1 MTDESMSSTAAAD
14 VVDQI
19 ETPSVDKREYK
30 NITLGGSNGNSSSK
44 LQVLLISD
52 PETDKSSAA
61 MDIGIGQLCDGDL
74 PGIAHFLEH
83 MLFIGTKKY
92 PDENAYDSFLSA
104 HGGSSNAFT
113 DLEHTCYY
121 FDVQAESLD
130 GAFDRF
136 AQCFIGPLFT
146 KSALEREVQAVDS
159 EHNNNLMQDQWR
171 MYQLSKS
178 KLAPSDHP
186 FGSFGSGNAES
197 LPTVTG
203 SSNSKTGTGDD
214 GSTSGDNS
222 TSNTDATTSEDENDS
237 GTHIREQLLDF
248 FQKYYRSSL
257 EIYKLVIL
265 GKESVA
271 DLEAMVKLYFGELI
285 EVFDEKAN
293 NDTAPE
299 ITHEE
304 IIRDIYPGP
313 ESWNVPQRLHVVPV
327 SQVHS
332 LELQFT
338 MREIKSLY
346 RSKPTR
352 YISHLLGH
360 EGKGSLLSLL
370 KSKQYAT
377 DLYADD
383 GSKSCAT
390 FSIFT
395 IKMEL
400 TEDGLANV
408 DEIVSMVFAYMDL
421 LRSKGPQEWI
431 HTEAQ
436 TVSDMQ
442 FRFLSK
448 RNPMDYTS
456 SVSGFMQQYPPQL
469 YLSGAYKTFD
479 WDAELV
485 TECLASLVP
494 ENLFMMV
501 SSPTFDSSSADGDD
515 ADNGIDEKK
524 EQLETEKWYGTKYS
538 TIEPNEALWKEWK
551 SINRDVYPALKV
563 PLVND
568 MIATDFE
575 ILEPSSVES
584 SFPKDKPQCIHQ
596 DGNVSLWYKPDN
608 VFDMPKVNVMYRFSS
623 GQGIFSP
630 DAIVAAQLFTELV
643 TEQCNEFSYEATMA
657 GLYCQISPS
666 PSGLELQ
673 VSGYNH
679 KAYILL
685 ERLLDTMMDLLTT
698 GTVDSDDDSSAKL
711 SELFDRVSFK
721 LEQAF
726 QSFLVGQPYQHC
738 IYGGD
743 LVFEQR
749 TPIDDKMN
757 ALKNITLPEVLT
769 FAKGFL
775 KHCKIEGLVHGNVSA
790 QHAYDI
796 TSMVWSKTHPLQK
809 NSLEATITRAP
820 LEKRVVQLPGT
831 GGDASSSPPSFLYRF
846 PEFNEANTNSSVE
859 IILQMG
865 ALDLETNSTL
875 ALFAHLLREPAFN
888 QLRTEEQLG
897 YIVHSSIKTSGDHI
911 KGILILVQSDS
922 FNPYHVEERIEIFLA
937 KFRQRILDMSESD
950 FQTFVDTVVA
960 SFLEKNKNLGEES
973 SRYWHVILNKTFDF
987 SRYQKIAD
995 QVKKQT
1001 KIQVLRF
1008 YDKYVAANAPC
1019 RHKLCVHV
1027 VAKQHEEEETPAP
1040 ANQPEEGA
1048 PTGGEKGGAKD
1059 ITEKQSKAIRIED
1072 PVEFRRSM
1080 PLFSLPTKT
1089 DADVVDLGIN
1099 TKGEKTGSIES

>member
-1 MTDESMSSTAAAD
+1 MADESSSTAGSTE
-14 VVDQI
+14 QI

-30 NITLGGSNGNSSSK
+30 HMTLGGGNGNGNSSSK

-52 PETDKSSAA
+52 PDTDKSSAA

-74 PGIAHFLEH
+74 PGIAHFSEH
-83 MLFIGTKKY
+83 MLFIGTTKY
-92 PDENAYDSFLSA
+92 PDENAYDSFLNA

-121 FDVQAESLD
+121 FDVQAESLE

-146 KSALEREVQAVDS
+146 KAALEREVQAVDS
-159 EHNNNLMQDQWR
+159 EHAKNLMQDQWR
-171 MYQLSKS
+171 MHQLSKS
-178 KLAPSDHP
+178 KIAPPDHP
-186 FGSFGSGNAES
+186 YGSFGSGNAES
-197 LPTVTG
+197 LPTVTTG
-203 SSNSKTGTGDD
+203 SSSNKTENDTTSDD
-214 GSTSGDNS
+214 NTNTNTTTTTSTSTS
-222 TSNTDATTSEDENDS
+222 TTTTTPEDEKENDS

-248 FQKYYRSSL
+248 FEKYYRRSL
-257 EIYKLVIL
+257 EIYKLVVL

-271 DLEAMVKLYFGELI
+271 DLEAMVQRYFGELI
-285 EVFDEKAN
+285 ELFDEKASK
-293 NDTAPE
+293 DEGSAVITTTPE
-299 ITHEE
+299 TTTYDDIL
-304 IIRDIYPGP
+304 RDLYPGP
-313 ESWNVPQRLHVVPV
+313 ESWIVPQRLHVVPI

-332 LELQFT
+332 LELEFP

-346 RSKPTR
+346 RCKPTR
-352 YISHLLGH
+352 YLSHLLGH
-360 EGKGSLLSLL
+360 EGSGSLLSLL

-383 GSKSCAT
+383 GSKSCAA

-421 LRSKGPQEWI
+421 LRSIGPQEWI

-442 FRFLSK
+442 FRFLSQ
-448 RNPMDYTS
+448 RNPMDYTC
-456 SVSGFMQQYPPQL
+456 SVAGYMQQYPPEQ

-479 WDAELV
+479 WDASLV
-485 TECLASLVP
+485 TECLESLVP
-494 ENLFMMV
+494 ENVFMMV
-501 SSPTFDSSSADGDD
+501 SSPTFESSGENA
-515 ADNGIDEKK
+515 ADNNGTTDEKK
-524 EQLETEKWYGTKYS
+524 ESHETEKWYGTKYN

-551 SINRDVYPALKV
+551 SIHHDVYPALKL

-575 ILEPSSVES
+575 VLEPSTKES

-596 DGNVSLWYKPDN
+596 DGNVRLWYKPDN
-608 VFDMPKVNVMYRFSS
+608 VFDMPKVNIMYRFSS
-623 GQGIFSP
+623 GQGAFSP

-679 KAYILL
+679 KVHVLV
-685 ERLLDTMMDLLTT
+685 ERLLDTTMDLL
-698 GTVDSDDDSSAKL
+698 SDTDGDGSANL
-711 SELFDRVSFK
+711 SELFDRVTFK

-738 IYGGD
+738 IYAGD
-743 LVFEQR
+743 LVLEQR
-749 TPIDDKMN
+749 TKIEDKMN
-757 ALKNITLPEVLT
+757 VLKEITLPEVLT
-769 FAKGFL
+769 FARGFL
-775 KHCKIEGLVHGNVSA
+775 KHCHLEGLVHGNVSA

-796 TSMVWSKTHPLQK
+796 TRMVWSKTHPLQT

-820 LEKRVVQLPGT
+820 LEKRVVQLSGGT
-831 GGDASSSPPSFLYRF
+831 NGGSSSSTPSFLYRM
-846 PEFNEANTNSSVE
+846 PEFNEADTNSCVE

-865 ALDLETNSTL
+865 ILDFEANSTL
-875 ALFAHLLREPAFN
+875 ALLSHLIREPAFN

-911 KGILILVQSDS
+911 KGLLILIQSDS

-937 KFRQRILDMSESD
+937 NFRQRIVDMPESD

-960 SFLEKNKNLGEES
+960 SFLEKVRQFCLDIVYSVCVCVPIRRANFVLTLFPFASLLTLSLFPHSVLLFCS
-973 SRYWHVILNKTFDF
+973 SLSCFL
-987 SRYQKIAD
+987 S
-995 QVKKQT
+995 
-1001 KIQVLRF
+1001 
-1008 YDKYVAANAPC
+1008 
-1019 RHKLCVHV
+1019 
-1027 VAKQHEEEETPAP
+1027 
-1040 ANQPEEGA
+1040 
-1048 PTGGEKGGAKD
+1048 
-1059 ITEKQSKAIRIED
+1059 IR
-1072 PVEFRRSM
+1072 
-1080 PLFSLPTKT
+1080 TKT
-1089 DADVVDLGIN
+1089 SVKNRLG
-1099 TKGEKTGSIES
+1099 TGTSF